1 MMRQPLLLRNDG
13 SGYDEAVNDTQIEAK
28 RAATHRFLAGLGG
41 IILTTTIGSLGV
53 FATYYPLQD
62 AGFVWQWL
70 LVFLLMTGES
80 AAIHLPSE
88 VILPVGGWLVV
99 RNHDLGLAG
108 IVGLSVVAALGNTLG
123 STLLYC
129 GGRFGG
135 RSLVRRYGR
144 YFLIH
149 ESDLDAAEARSSRH
163 RYWALFASRMLPVV
177 RTYGGFVAG
186 LLRMPV
192 LPFAAI
198 TFAGSFVW
206 SALFIVLGVELGQNW
221 GAIRGPAEVAGAVVV
236 VLLIAGLAIS
246 TFRLRAS
253 AAKAGEASD

>member
-1 MMRQPLLLRNDG
+1 MDG
-13 SGYDEAVNDTQIEAK
+13 TQDEVR
-28 RAATHRFLAGLGG
+28 RAATRRFLVGVGG
-41 IILTTTIGSLGV
+41 VLLTTAIGSLGV
-53 FATYYPLQD
+53 FATYYPLRD
-62 AGFVWQWL
+62 ADYAWQWL
-70 LVFLLMTGES
+70 LVFLLMAGES

-108 IVGLSVVAALGNTLG
+108 IIGLSVVAALGNTLG

-135 RSLVRRYGR
+135 RSLVRRFGR

-149 ESDLDAAEARSSRH
+149 ERDLYAAEARSGSH
-163 RYWALFASRMLPVV
+163 RYRALFASRLLPVV

-186 LLRMPV
+186 LVRVPLI
-192 LPFAAI
+192 PFLLL
-198 TFAGSFVW
+198 TFAGSFLW
-206 SALFIVLGVELGQNW
+206 SAPFIALGVVLGENW
-221 GAIRGPAEVAGAVVV
+221 DAIRRPAEIAGIVIV
-236 VLLIAGLAIS
+236 VLLVAGLGWS
-246 TFRLRAS
+246 TLRLRAS